1 MSTSANPQIADSSF
15 FFGFANLISYRKY
28 LRICGEK
35 LKFTANP
42 QSNRPCAWKKWRLL
56 FSGLEVN
63 VRELMTFFFWR
74 STSGRWQNLTF
85 KNKKG
90 HHKDKIT
97 VNNVVSVCG
106 SAMCISGCGSVKS
119 HRKPIA
125 SLRICGCGTPFAV
138 LRNLR
143 LRN

>member
-1 MSTSANPQIADSSF
+1 MGTSANPRIADSSF
-15 FFGFANLISYRKY
+15 Y

-42 QSNRPCAWKKWRLL
+42 QSNRQCCLIRGKRKKWTLL

-85 KNKKG
+85 KNKKD
-90 HHKDKIT
+90 HHEDKIT
-97 VNNVVSVCG
+97 VNNVV
-106 SAMCISGCGSVKS
+106 
-119 HRKPIA
+119 
-125 SLRICGCGTPFAV
+125 
-138 LRNLR
+138 
-143 LRN
+143 